1 MDFDAL
7 SPDRSCKNPV
17 KTACIKQIC
26 CYCICCD
33 QLKPDAR
40 RAVMNK
46 KELCDKIRTLYPDI
60 GECGIDVNVAY
71 DDANDRWT
79 VHLKKDK
86 KELKT
91 FLEPDDADLC
101 MEGKQCMSLGIE
113 INQLKDSIDRMPS
126 Q

>member
-1 MDFDAL
+1 MD
-7 SPDRSCKNPV
+7 
-17 KTACIKQIC
+17 
-26 CYCICCD
+26 
-33 QLKPDAR
+33 
-40 RAVMNK
+40 K
-46 KELCDKIRTLYPDI
+46 KDLCDKIRTLYPDI

>member
-1 MDFDAL
+1 
-7 SPDRSCKNPV
+7 
-17 KTACIKQIC
+17 
-26 CYCICCD
+26 
-33 QLKPDAR
+33 
-40 RAVMNK
+40 MNK